1 LSDKR
6 VLIVENDP
14 INMLIARKFL
24 EDRFEVD
31 SSFSGEKAL
40 EMITEKAYDVVIMDI
55 NLGEDTLDGIE
66 AMKRIREMP
75 DRESTGVF
83 AITSYAM
90 PEDKDRFLELGFDE
104 YFAKPYD
111 KNILIQAIEA
121 FDPSR

>member
-1 LSDKR
+1 MPVKK

-24 EDRFEVD
+24 ENRFEVD
-31 SSFSGEKAL
+31 TSFSGEKAL
-40 EMITEKAYDVVIMDI
+40 EMISEKSYDVVVMDI

-66 AMKRIREMP
+66 AMKRIRQMP
-75 DRESTGVF
+75 DREKTAVF

-90 PEDKDRFLELGFDE
+90 PEDKDRFLNLGFDE

-111 KNILIQAIEA
+111 KNILIKAIEE
-121 FDPSR
+121 FDS

>member
-1 LSDKR
+1 VPVKK

-24 EDRFEVD
+24 ENRFEVD
-31 SSFSGEKAL
+31 TSFSGEKAL
-40 EMITEKAYDVVIMDI
+40 EMISEKSYDVVVMDI

-66 AMKRIREMP
+66 AMKRIRLMP
-75 DRESTGVF
+75 DREKTAVF

-90 PEDKDRFLELGFDE
+90 PEDKDRFLNLGFDE

-111 KNILIQAIEA
+111 KNILIKAIEE
-121 FDPSR
+121 FDS

>member
-1 LSDKR
+1 MPVKK

-24 EDRFEVD
+24 ENRFEVD
-31 SSFSGEKAL
+31 TSFSGEKAL
-40 EMITEKAYDVVIMDI
+40 EMISEKSYDVVVMDI

-66 AMKRIREMP
+66 AMKRIRLMP
-75 DRESTGVF
+75 DREKTAVF

-90 PEDKDRFLELGFDE
+90 PEDKDRFLNLGFDE

-111 KNILIQAIEA
+111 KNILIKAIEE
-121 FDPSR
+121 FDS

>member
-1 LSDKR
+1 MQK

-24 EDRFEVD
+24 EPSFDVEYT
-31 SSFSGEKAL
+31 FSGEKAL
-40 EMITEKAYDVVIMDI
+40 EMVEEKWYDVIIMDI

-66 AMKRIREMP
+66 AMKIIRQMEG
-75 DRESTGVF
+75 RQSIQIF

-90 PEDKDRFLELGFDE
+90 PEDKDKFLGLGFDK

-111 KNILIQAIEA
+111 KNLLIKEIQSVMVKEG
-121 FDPSR
+121 S

>member
-1 LSDKR
+1 LSVKT

-14 INMLIARKFL
+14 INMLIAHKFL
-24 EDRFEVD
+24 EDRFDVD

-40 EMITEKAYDVVIMDI
+40 EMIAEKAYDVVIMDI

-66 AMKRIREMP
+66 AMKRIREMQ
-75 DRESTGVF
+75 DREQTGVF

-90 PEDKDRFLELGFDE
+90 HEDKDRFLNLGFDE

-111 KNILIQAIEA
+111 KNILIQAIER
-121 FDPSR
+121 FTPSR